1 MKRMLALLTG
11 GTVGS
16 AVRGGSATPSE
27 GARNRLEELLSAFFG
42 EREFDLV
49 LREPWGSPGYDSSDL
64 GPRHWI
70 TLTRI
75 LSEEMEK
82 GLDGAII
89 LHGTDTMAYTS
100 AWLSVALGSVP
111 IPVVLTGSQL
121 TLDYTP
127 EDVLVNLR
135 GAAQVLCAGHPG
147 VWIYFNWK
155 LLPGNRAHKAR
166 ATHPDAYV
174 PVNGIPVYF
183 SPEWLKDPQGTD
195 APPRASWSPSPETAR
210 LLALPDRDDPLEGA
224 LGWHFC
230 APGCPGNFSGKER
243 VLGLIGLGSGNAPQ
257 NVLQACVDRFR
268 IGPKPLVLGCSQ
280 AEGDRK
286 NPAAYKKVGIASL
299 VDEGFSVW
307 SQGEYPLEF
316 VHALATFALLGAPED
331 PASVLD
337 RYLRRSPAP

>member
-1 MKRMLALLTG
+1 MPRKEDNRPGEDAQSAKGIRRETHEENARPAHRRHRGKRRPGGKRHSFGG
-11 GTVGS
+11 GTKPP
-16 AVRGGSATPSE
+16 GGTPE
-27 GARNRLEELLSAFFG
+27 RLFRRTGIRPRPAGTL
-42 EREFDLV
+42 
-49 LREPWGSPGYDSSDL
+49 GSPGYDSSDL

-243 VLGLIGLGSGNAPQ
+243 VLGLIGLGLNLCSRQKAEAKPESWPRPSPQ
-257 NVLQACVDRFR
+257 
-268 IGPKPLVLGCSQ
+268 S
-280 AEGDRK
+280 
-286 NPAAYKKVGIASL
+286 
-299 VDEGFSVW
+299 
-307 SQGEYPLEF
+307 
-316 VHALATFALLGAPED
+316 
-331 PASVLD
+331 
-337 RYLRRSPAP
+337 

>member
-1 MKRMLALLTG
+1 
-11 GTVGS
+11 
-16 AVRGGSATPSE
+16 
-27 GARNRLEELLSAFFG
+27 
-42 EREFDLV
+42 
-49 LREPWGSPGYDSSDL
+49 
-64 GPRHWI
+64 
-70 TLTRI
+70 
-75 LSEEMEK
+75 
-82 GLDGAII
+82 
-89 LHGTDTMAYTS
+89 MAQ
-100 AWLSVALGSVP
+100 G
-111 IPVVLTGSQL
+111 
-121 TLDYTP
+121 
-127 EDVLVNLR
+127 
-135 GAAQVLCAGHPG
+135 
-147 VWIYFNWK
+147 
-155 LLPGNRAHKAR
+155 
-166 ATHPDAYV
+166 
-174 PVNGIPVYF
+174 
-183 SPEWLKDPQGTD
+183 PQGAD

-268 IGPKPLVLGCSQ
+268 TGPKPLVLGCSQ

>member
-42 EREFDLV
+42 EREFSLV

-75 LSEEMEK
+75 LLEEMER
-82 GLDGAII
+82 GIDGVIV

-183 SPEWLKDPQGTD
+183 SPEWLKDPKGTE
-195 APPRASWSPSPETAR
+195 ALPRPAWGPPPETAR
-210 LLALPDRDDPLEGA
+210 ILKLPDRDDPLGRT

-230 APGCPGNFSGKER
+230 APGCPVALSGEER
-243 VLGLIGLGSGNAPQ
+243 ILGLIGLGSGNAPQ
-257 NVLQACVDRFR
+257 SVLRACVERFR
-268 IGPKPLVLGCSQ
+268 PGQKPLILGCSQ

-286 NPAAYKKVGIASL
+286 NPSAYKKVGIASL
-299 VDEGFSVW
+299 VEEGFSVW

-316 VHALATFALLGAPED
+316 VHALAAYALLGAPDD